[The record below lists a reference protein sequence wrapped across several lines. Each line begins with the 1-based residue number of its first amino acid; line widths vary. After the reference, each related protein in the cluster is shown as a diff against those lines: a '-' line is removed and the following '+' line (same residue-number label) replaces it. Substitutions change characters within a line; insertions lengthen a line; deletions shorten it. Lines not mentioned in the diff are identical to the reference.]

1 MTSHLTT
8 LLGRH
13 ADRLAVTLESA
24 ASAVL
29 YGPPEFH
36 VRDVAEAT
44 VARLGLTPV
53 RRSLREATD
62 SGSWREALTPLSVLL
77 LDWDGPSEELVPAWT
92 AFVDAAAHDRLP
104 LVIVVS
110 ESDVVPPVEVF
121 QHFQVVLGPM
131 SMAVRSADLARLGE
145 AWEDVS
151 LRHEVLRLT
160 AGSTGL
166 VLAAVEEVESRGDAA
181 LPLSVEVARQ
191 AGRAR
196 GSLDTPLSVGAR
208 AWATR
213 LVDLLPAD
221 DHLVLLHAMLPG
233 MSAQQMAAVATS
245 VLHREVTVDDVMDAR
260 LFPAIHRQQS
270 RRDTFAPAVAAQI
283 VRLVSERDPGTV
295 LLLRHAVAEAA
306 LDRALP
312 LDALE
317 RVSALVGTASWAS
330 LDKFLARTLPSIA
343 LLTTGQR
350 GALAEIL
357 PSEVLSAW
365 PYLHWCR
372 EFLTQDEVTPHALP
386 SPWLGLLWLLSVADG
401 RELNDLTTEMRDR
414 LVMAVS
420 TAHSPSIDALQEG
433 VDDGIEF
440 LSRRAA
446 LIHERA
452 AASYSLPPCIIDDA
466 PLVVL
471 ALLGESDGALA
482 MGRIILAQRCLNEAS
497 QLLEVIGADVE
508 RAAALRLGLASRQ
521 ALLSSFT
528 GVRGR
533 TETLLADYEDLVEEA
548 GVREPE
554 PEHIVLVARRFLAQ
568 TTASDVRVSG
578 DIAPNTTFTPLEVQA
593 EAFLI
598 LLQRGP
604 EVASDW
610 VQTFLSRAPFTD
622 LGAAEWWPLHTV
634 AAFLALREN
643 RPEDALRV
651 LETVYVPETAAQLI
665 RAGAALAEEDL
676 DGAEAL
682 IRQVV
687 RDPEAPDRWRRLAFG
702 FRVTI
707 LARRRSPELA
717 AEADAHLVD
726 WAEAPAIVALFPE
739 EGRRVALAGLDPQM
753 ARLRGLRVDE
763 ETPAASSVVLTP
775 RQLDVLAGLA
785 TDLTLQEIADRL
797 FLGVETVRSTS
808 KALYRR
814 LGVHSR
820 EAAVRVARLTELLP
834 PDPALPDGA
843 KEVRRTIS
851 DRL

>member
-44 VARLGLTPV
+44 V
-53 RRSLREATD
+53 
-62 SGSWREALTPLSVLL
+62 
-77 LDWDGPSEELVPAWT
+77 
-92 AFVDAAAHDRLP
+92 
-104 LVIVVS
+104 
-110 ESDVVPPVEVF
+110 
-121 QHFQVVLGPM
+121 
-131 SMAVRSADLARLGE
+131 ARLGE

-295 LLLRHAVAEAA
+295 LLLRRAVAEAA

-386 SPWLGLLWLLSVADG
+386 SPWLDLLWLLSVADG

-717 AEADAHLVD
+717 TEADAHLVD